1 MAVARP
7 VRCSGAAT
15 CMSRTV
21 ACKVRAV
28 QSLKLFNSPNDK
40 LEQEIAVYSSRTIK
54 PRHSRHQHSRSRHH
68 PNTPQEHI
76 FQIHQQGAR
85 EHHSKQVDYNLKKKK
100 S

>member
-54 PRHSRHQHSRSRHH
+54 PRHSRHQNRSRHH
-68 PNTPQEHI
+68 PNTPQHTY
-76 FQIHQQGAR
+76 
-85 EHHSKQVDYNLKKKK
+85 SKYTSKAPENITANKLTK
-100 S
+100 